1 MSMFDEEMRMALV
14 TIVNT
19 QSLMLKVMSGFIQTK
34 EREKLWDYAKELDNF
49 SQTMLSGE
57 QNDTNTRG

>member
-1 MSMFDEEMRMALV
+1 MCDEEMRMALI

-19 QSLMLKVMSGFIQTK
+19 QSLMLKVVSGFIPTK

-57 QNDTNTRG
+57 QNDSNA